1 MLRTE
6 NPELLSR
13 SLGSARRA
21 FLDTASVSFSSW
33 ENLPVLQERQPKVP
47 TPDKAQSF
55 PLGLFVALCGW
66 VTCEPKS
73 QGVCWDKQACYQRRD
88 AQHLLAYS
96 WWSMNNSPVPAA
108 GPKGVFHMQFET
120 PQSRNSHGFLLVP
133 ESVVLLCVCVHAKL
147 LQYVWIFETPWT
159 VAWPG
164 SYVHGILQARILGW
178 AIPFSRGSSHLGVK
192 SKSLTFPEMAG
203 GFFTTSANWDASI
216 FFVFVVAVI

>member
-6 NPELLSR
+6 NPELLSM

-66 VTCEPKS
+66 VTCEPKN
-73 QGVCWDKQACYQRRD
+73 QGVCWDKHACYQRRD

-120 PQSRNSHGFLLVP
+120 PQSRNSHGFLFVPALPCPAPPLGPKGFPRLLVP
-133 ESVVLLCVCVHAKL
+133 GCTVPVGLYSLLL
-147 LQYVWIFETPWT
+147 LWM
-159 VAWPG
+159 
-164 SYVHGILQARILGW
+164 
-178 AIPFSRGSSHLGVK
+178 SSFH
-192 SKSLTFPEMAG
+192 
-203 GFFTTSANWDASI
+203 
-216 FFVFVVAVI
+216 